1 MTPFDK
7 ELSRY
12 LDRHAEAC
20 DVWEPIQRRMQAGK
34 EINTPYIPEP
44 AEPPRKNRRRIV
56 TFSAFAAA
64 ALVVAAAG
72 ALALAARHA
81 RPQPSP
87 MQPILSAGT
96 TACTTA
102 GMTAGMSTNTSVQAE
117 SSAVAG
123 NTTTSQASSAQGTVH
138 VEAVYPG
145 GAVLWIE
152 LERYDEASNTIHAQ
166 IHNETAGEY
175 TYGMYFSLLRRENGK
190 WVPCESIPDW
200 AIPDIAALLEPKSK
214 RPQSFCLDAYFPNGL
229 EPGDF
234 RIELQLYAASEEAQ
248 NVVIPLEIHVAY
260 R

>member
-12 LDRHAEAC
+12 LDRHADAC

-44 AEPPRKNRRRIV
+44 VEPPQKNRRRIV

-64 ALVVAAAG
+64 AVVVAAAG
-72 ALALAARHA
+72 ALAYVMRHT
-81 RPQPSP
+81 RLQPP
-87 MQPILSAGT
+87 PLQPGTSAQT
-96 TACTTA
+96 KI
-102 GMTAGMSTNTSVQAE
+102 
-117 SSAVAG
+117 SAVTG
-123 NTTTSQASSAQGTVH
+123 DTTTSQAAETSEPEASSAQGTLRVDGI
-138 VEAVYPG
+138 YPG
-145 GAVLWIE
+145 GALLWIE
-152 LERYDEASNTIHAQ
+152 LERYDEESNTIYTQ

-175 TYGMYFSLLRRENGK
+175 TYGLYFSLLRRENGQ
-190 WVPCESIPDW
+190 WVRCGSDTNW
-200 AIPDIAALLEPKSK
+200 TIPDIAAIVEPKSK

-234 RIELQLYAASEEAQ
+234 RIELQLNAAGK
-248 NVVIPLEIHVAY
+248 NVVVPLEIRAEY